1 MARVAI
7 LKPNDKDIN
16 SVEGGWLG
24 FHVIVVP
31 VVKKMKKKVAS
42 SSTKALAQKWT
53 LLSSDTNIILGVL
66 VLASSPQYSL
76 CGIEIVWHSPVVYT
90 TSFEAGA
97 ICHGNVEAL
106 IGCSKAL
113 REMIAIKVH
122 VIKANHAERL
132 VSKPVVHQ

>member
-76 CGIEIVWHSPVVYT
+76 FPCSAVLRSCGIRTLFTPLLLKLELFVM
-90 TSFEAGA
+90 
-97 ICHGNVEAL
+97 
-106 IGCSKAL
+106 
-113 REMIAIKVH
+113 EMWK
-122 VIKANHAERL
+122 RL
-132 VSKPVVHQ
+132 LAVARP

>member
-1 MARVAI
+1 MVTAGLICPPLKCALHMARVAI

-16 SVEGGWLG
+16 SVEGGWFA

-66 VLASSPQYSL
+66 ILASLPQYNLFPCSAVL
-76 CGIEIVWHSPVVYT
+76 RSCGIRMLFAP
-90 TSFEAGA
+90 
-97 ICHGNVEAL
+97 L
-106 IGCSKAL
+106 L
-113 REMIAIKVH
+113 
-122 VIKANHAERL
+122 
-132 VSKPVVHQ
+132 

>member
-66 VLASSPQYSL
+66 VFSLFASVQPVPLL
-76 CGIEIVWHSPVVYT
+76 CGIEIVWHSHVVYT

-106 IGCSKAL
+106 IGCS
-113 REMIAIKVH
+113 
-122 VIKANHAERL
+122 
-132 VSKPVVHQ
+132 

>member
-16 SVEGGWLG
+16 SVEGGWFA

-53 LLSSDTNIILGVL
+53 LLSSDTNIIFGGTYLSL
-66 VLASSPQYSL
+66 FASVQPVPLL
-76 CGIEIVWHSPVVYT
+76 CGIEIVWHSDVVCT
-90 TSFEAGA
+90 TSLKLELFVMEMWRRLLAEAKGA
-97 ICHGNVEAL
+97 CNK
-106 IGCSKAL
+106 S
-113 REMIAIKVH
+113 
-122 VIKANHAERL
+122 
-132 VSKPVVHQ
+132 